1 MKFICDECKDEF
13 KHQPSLSRHQQ
24 SCGGDNCKYCCSKCG
39 KQFKRKDSM
48 MRHQIK
54 CSPKERKFDCET
66 YGKSFRK
73 NWLKLCHI
81 KNVHQKP
88 EKTCSCKTCNATFKQ
103 RGQLVVHKKSHSS
116 KRVINDPQVQF
127 NNSLQLMLSSLSN
140 VPHVSGISEIHVDSN
155 SSNSCSSDDY
165 SYDEEC
171 TSMVYG
177 DQQVPPCSYNNQ
189 QVSVTGLEGRFL

>member
-1 MKFICDECKDEF
+1 M
-13 KHQPSLSRHQQ
+13 
-24 SCGGDNCKYCCSKCG
+24 
-39 KQFKRKDSM
+39 QFKRKDSM
-48 MRHQIK
+48 MRQLK

-66 YGKSFRK
+66 CGKSFRK
-73 NWLKLCHI
+73 NWLKLRHI

-88 EKTCSCKTCNATFKQ
+88 EKTYSCKTCNATFKQ
-103 RGQLVVHKKSHSS
+103 RGKLVVHKKSHPS

-140 VPHVSGISEIHVDSN
+140 VPHVSDISEIHVDSN

-171 TSMVYG
+171 TSMVYSDQEVPSSMVYG
-177 DQQVPPCSYNNQ
+177 DQQVPACSYNNQ